1 MRKETMHPLDL
12 RRQQAVTELT
22 EMIKHH
28 YPTASFAV
36 GPGEDAP
43 GAIHITATV
52 DVDDPDEVTD
62 LVIEREIELQVD
74 EGIPIYVIAIQP
86 PERARATMRRSLARK
101 RPHIPIAFAHP

>member
-1 MRKETMHPLDL
+1 MTTEAVQPLDP

-22 EMIKHH
+22 EIIKRR

-43 GAIHITATV
+43 DATHITATV
-52 DVDDPDEVTD
+52 DVDDLDEVMD

-74 EGIPIYVIAIQP
+74 EGIPIYVIPIQP
-86 PERARATMRRSLARK
+86 PERARATMQRTLDRK
-101 RPHIPIAFAHP
+101 RPRAPLPLAHP